1 MIKKITKITGL
12 LTGLTTIAAI
22 TPVQAADYQIL
33 DSQEGTIYSASVKGK
48 GIFLDGE
55 INGKEEAVYWIS
67 EDGKYNKLDGIDT
80 GATAKD
86 IIFNRYLEID
96 DGSNGY
102 KYVDIT
108 DNYNIVDYDV
118 REDLENDE
126 ARLLTKKIKKDN
138 SGRFDED
145 FYEGKK
151 KISATKEGT
160 NSFLSSGNGLAM
172 YKYKLVKPKISG
184 DNYSTIYTDSQGN
197 YVDADYNLGKIQV
210 SLTTTGSSVT
220 IKNTEDTYKIKQD
233 NKTYELKAEIKQ
245 NKYITMFGDTLYRYA
260 DLTIFQ
266 KEKGADDSTYVPVT
280 SKLKFGENEYT
291 VTDGDSV
298 TVLQKFSKT
307 PALDD
312 IDGIKYSSDS
322 KIYFIA
328 DEDGKR
334 EYLLGKSADDAVKKT
349 GALAGGKSKLTCSGQ
364 DFYSMYLD
372 IKDKKVYME
381 KFTLKTKKGFN
392 YLDINDY
399 DTSDVKNTDGINTP
413 GGIPWFINNGYVQ
426 TWDGDDNFIKL
437 FKLDRSIANISI
449 GSKDNM
455 IAWNKDTEV
464 YSIVHNVTPT
474 AKTPLIN
481 TTTTS
486 AAVTVTTV
494 ANETARGWVLT
505 KDNVWT
511 YIIDDGTKKTGWL
524 NSNGTW
530 YYLAV
535 NGAMATGWTNDNGTW
550 YYLDETGAMKTG
562 WINYKNTWYYCDS
575 SGAMLYDTII
585 DGYKL
590 GLDGAWIS
598 Q

>member
-12 LTGLTTIAAI
+12 LTGLTTIASI

-55 INGKEEAVYWIS
+55 INGEDEAVYWIS

-86 IIFNRYLEID
+86 IIYNRYLEID
-96 DGSNGY
+96 DGSNDY
-102 KYVDIT
+102 KYVDIAN
-108 DNYNIVDYDV
+108 NYNIVEYDV
-118 REDLENDE
+118 REDLENTE

-138 SGRFDED
+138 HGRFDED
-145 FYEGKK
+145 FYKGNK
-151 KISATKEGT
+151 KIDATKEGT

-172 YKYKLVKPKISG
+172 YKYKLAKPKISG
-184 DNYSTIYTDSQGN
+184 NNYSTIYTDSQGN

-210 SLTTTGSSVT
+210 CLTTTGSSVT
-220 IKNTEDTYKIKQD
+220 IKNTDDTYKIKQD
-233 NKTYELKAEIKQ
+233 DKTYVLKAEINQ
-245 NKYITMFGDTLYRYA
+245 NKYITMSGDNLYRYA
-260 DLTIFQ
+260 NLTIFQ
-266 KEKGADDSTYVPVT
+266 KEAGADDSTYVPVT

-307 PALDD
+307 PASDD
-312 IDGIKYSSDS
+312 IDGIKYSNDS

-328 DEDGKR
+328 DEDGKK
-334 EYLLGKSADDAVKKT
+334 EYLLGKSATDAVKKT
-349 GALAGGKSKLTCSGQ
+349 GASAGGKSKLTCSGQ

-372 IKDKKVYME
+372 TKDKKVYVE

-392 YLDINDY
+392 YLDIDDY

-413 GGIPWFINNGYVQ
+413 GGIPWFINDGYIQ
-426 TWDGDDNFIKL
+426 NWDGNDKFIKL
-437 FKLDRSIANISI
+437 FKLDGSIANISI
-449 GSKDNM
+449 GSKDNL
-455 IAWNKDTEV
+455 IAWNKDTNV
-464 YSIVHNVTPT
+464 YSIVHNITPST
-474 AKTPLIN
+474 TQKPLTN

-486 AAVTVTTV
+486 AAVTVI
-494 ANETARGWVLT
+494 NKTAKGWVLT

-511 YIIDDGTKKTGWL
+511 YILDDGTKKTGW
-524 NSNGTW
+524 
-530 YYLAV
+530 
-535 NGAMATGWTNDNGTW
+535 TNDNSTW

-562 WINYKNTWYYCDS
+562 WINYKDTWYYCNA

-590 GLDGAWIS
+590 GLDGAWIN